1 MERYEEM
8 NEVIKELNWKEK
20 ILVKIFEKTFYKVY
34 HKARIEIINSILKS
48 MQ

>member
-1 MERYEEM
+1 MERNVEM

-34 HKARIEIINSILKS
+34 NKARIHIINTFIR
-48 MQ
+48 